1 MACFWCDSQYKTLS
15 EFFAQEGKSDE
26 IKVNC
31 TEQVPAMQKALAHL
45 RPYIYMLPGFACSE
59 KLPIGKS
66 QIDTGARI
74 YKTVA
79 FYAKWCSDC
88 VIDYDTCDSQSCCK
102 EYCSGWY
109 WEMIMDWVIWTS
121 FLEWAQFLQPCI
133 WGKKIYYSLPTGVT
147 DAYVVYF
154 RMFDTIVDE
163 NSKIQ
168 VPEYLY
174 PALQMLIAYHSSNN
188 GSYNAGDREGF
199 AQDFINFM
207 QQIYN
212 VFRDEVAHKF
222 TFKLTP

>member
-1 MACFWCDSQYKTLS
+1 
-15 EFFAQEGKSDE
+15 
-26 IKVNC
+26 
-31 TEQVPAMQKALAHL
+31 
-45 RPYIYMLPGFACSE
+45 
-59 KLPIGKS
+59 
-66 QIDTGARI
+66 
-74 YKTVA
+74 
-79 FYAKWCSDC
+79 
-88 VIDYDTCDSQSCCK
+88 
-102 EYCSGWY
+102 
-109 WEMIMDWVIWTS
+109 
-121 FLEWAQFLQPCI
+121 
-133 WGKKIYYSLPTGVT
+133 
-147 DAYVVYF
+147 
-154 RMFDTIVDE
+154 MFDTIVDE